1 MQAAECCVVSALK
14 SHQAETLFQP
24 FKDFKDKFNVFKAEV
39 QTVFKSIRGGFRVNF
54 QNIIPQLVVETQMNP
69 ETGINQ
75 K

>member
-39 QTVFKSIRGGFRVNF
+39 QTVFKSTKTSLRKHFSNF
-54 QNIIPQLVVETQMNP
+54 NFATYCRL
-69 ETGINQ
+69 